1 MVGMRQ
7 LAIGDLATQYFADR
21 DIFCAGR
28 VPEEDLLRTLK
39 AVGGAMQT
47 SVNGLQA
54 AHLGQCA
61 LFEERQI
68 GGERCVGRRST
79 HTCTHTWLHL

>member
-1 MVGMRQ
+1 

-28 VPEEDLLRTLK
+28 VPDEDLQRTIK

-47 SVNGLQA
+47 SVNGIKPE
-54 AHLGQCA
+54 HLGQCE

-68 GGERCVGRRST
+68 GGERYARSGDEVSN
-79 HTCTHTWLHL
+79 